1 MADDNTGQFQELI
14 DIMASTNKSTIEIER
29 DGRNTRRHLLEM
41 KKLQSSA
48 LETNK
53 NLSNV
58 FENFFESMNANKLA
72 DSEGEME
79 RLSLFE
85 DIRASLDGGIT
96 LNDNGKS
103 DSKSGGGGL
112 GKLGGMMGGANP
124 EDLGSGMRFTFTKM

>member
-58 FENFFESMNANKLA
+58 FENFFESNVSKN
-72 DSEGEME
+72 S
-79 RLSLFE
+79 
-85 DIRASLDGGIT
+85 
-96 LNDNGKS
+96 LND
-103 DSKSGGGGL
+103 L
-112 GKLGGMMGGANP
+112 
-124 EDLGSGMRFTFTKM
+124 E